1 MSSYSTSILVYGF
14 NIGDQEFMIDYCC
27 LENKFPFVR
36 IYADCVENNNLYE
49 AIYGIECEIDQET
62 AKIVICDEHKY
73 EVSNLLDE
81 YINYLKETY
90 NKKDFLEKK
99 KKISLCFRMTI
110 DGNYK
115 IDKKPIILEYSENED
130 DDEKW

>member
-14 NIGDQEFMIDYCC
+14 NMGDQEFMIDYCC

-36 IYADCVENNNLYE
+36 LYADCLENNNLYE

-81 YINYLKETY
+81 YINYLRETY
-90 NKKDFLEKK
+90 NKTDFLDKK
-99 KKISLCFRMTI
+99 KKISLCFRMAI

-115 IDKKPIILEYSENED
+115 INKRPIILEYSENED